1 MPNGRHPSAKIE
13 HLAMHVASGGSVASF
28 AKQEKIPRRTAY
40 AWTKDAGFQAKVAD
54 YRARI
59 IDKLVG
65 SLAKLGRSAVKG
77 IGVLA
82 TTAENESVRLAACR
96 AVLNDLINVGNYQ
109 ANARQFAE
117 MEARLAALEG
127 AVDADKDKQA
137 S

>member
-1 MPNGRHPSAKIE
+1 MPNGRHPGAKIE
-13 HLAMHVASGGSVASF
+13 HLAMHMATGGSVAAF
-28 AKQEKIPRRTAY
+28 ARDQGIPRRTAY

-96 AVLNDLINVGNYQ
+96 AVLNDLINVGNFQ
-109 ANARQFAE
+109 QNARQFAE
-117 MEARLAALEG
+117 MEARLDALERT
-127 AVDADKDKQA
+127 ADAHDHKP